1 MARLPFANSP
11 RPAVIRAEDSM
22 RPFALISYIFIG
34 QRRRQLRM
42 IVNPGLDKTCC
53 SRELLLRIVQLQL
66 RGVHI

>member
-1 MARLPFANSP
+1 
-11 RPAVIRAEDSM
+11 M